1 MPVASIAFEKER
13 RISATWSAALALMAL
28 CLLLQIL
35 PAGVGSLY
43 NETDGQYAGA
53 AKRMVQGGSWL
64 IPENNGIPRLV
75 KPPLLYWM
83 MATSFRVFGIN
94 EFAAR
99 LPNALGITATVLATF
114 ALGVYFRGSRC
125 GLLAGVIL
133 LTCLGTSTLGR
144 IVMPEPVFCAFI
156 AWAICCGVRA
166 LDAERGRAWALGF
179 WLCAALACFVKGLH
193 GLLYPLATAGIAAA
207 FVPEW
212 RRRAPRLLSLPGIA
226 AFLAINL
233 PWYFYVESQF
243 PGWFANF
250 LSAEQAGHL
259 AGNGTPSTHYENV
272 PAWQFL
278 LLHVAWFF
286 PWSIVAVTAI
296 PCLFRRE
303 GEGRAEPTFIHG
315 SAGASPSRR
324 FTILLTAWGGIVLA
338 PLLFLGERQDYYA
351 MAMWPAFALAVAGL
365 IQKSNLRPAAIILAA
380 ICASGLVVCAWL
392 LASSPHLGTSSGVAA
407 RATAWTTL
415 AGFGPEVWL
424 GLSRIGLGCFALAL
438 AACVA
443 GVLLPH
449 RAFAALATAA
459 GIFSLSAILGY
470 ALVAPYFSLSDA
482 ASLLRK
488 RLPAQAPIVFDGG
501 IDTASSLLFY
511 ANHDIALLG
520 QNPNTE
526 FATRAFG
533 IGREKYLTDA
543 DFATLWASGQ
553 PLAFVTE
560 LSARSRWEAKLGPLP
575 EPAIVCG
582 TQAVFIQVTG
592 Q

>member
-1 MPVASIAFEKER
+1 MAVASIAFEKER
-13 RISATWSAALALMAL
+13 RISATWTATLTLVAL
-28 CLLLQIL
+28 CVILQLL
-35 PAGVGSLY
+35 PAGIGSLY

-83 MATSFRVFGIN
+83 MAASFRAFGIN

-99 LPNALGITATVLATF
+99 LPNALGVTAAVLATF
-114 ALGVYFRGSRC
+114 ALGAHFRGSRC
-125 GLLAGVIL
+125 GFAAGVIL

-156 AWAICCGVRA
+156 TWAIYCGVRA
-166 LDAERGRAWALGF
+166 LDAERSRMWAFGF

-193 GLLYPLATAGIAAA
+193 GLLYPLASIGLAAV

-212 RRRAPRLLSLPGIA
+212 RRRALRLLSLPGIA

-233 PWYFYVESQF
+233 PWYFHVESRF
-243 PGWFANF
+243 PGWFTNF

-259 AGNGTPSTHYENV
+259 AGNGAPSTHYENV

-278 LLHVAWFF
+278 LLHLAWFF
-286 PWSIVAVTAI
+286 PWSMIALMLPGNVRTGN
-296 PCLFRRE
+296 RRE
-303 GEGRAEPTFIHG
+303 IALL
-315 SAGASPSRR
+315 GAW
-324 FTILLTAWGGIVLA
+324 AGIVLA

-351 MAMWPAFALAVAGL
+351 MTMWPAFALAVAIL
-365 IQKSNLRPAAIILAA
+365 IEKSNLRLATIALAA
-380 ICASGLVVCAWL
+380 LCALGIVACAWL
-392 LASSPHLGTSSGVAA
+392 LASPPHFGTSAAVAA

-438 AACVA
+438 AACVV
-443 GVLLPH
+443 GILVPH
-449 RAFAALATAA
+449 RAFTALATAA

-470 ALVAPYFSLSDA
+470 ALVAPYFSLADA

-511 ANHDIALLG
+511 ASQDIALLD

-533 IGREKYLTDA
+533 IGREKYLNDT
-543 DFATLWASGQ
+543 DFATLWASGR

-560 LSARSRWEAKLGPLP
+560 LSARPRWEAKLGPLP

>member
-1 MPVASIAFEKER
+1 MAVASAGFESER
-13 RISATWSAALALMAL
+13 RTAATWTAALALVAL
-28 CLLLQIL
+28 CVILQIL
-35 PAGVGSLY
+35 PAGVGALY

-83 MATSFRVFGIN
+83 IATSFRAFGIN

-99 LPNALGITATVLATF
+99 LPNALGVTATVLATF
-114 ALGVYFRGSRC
+114 ALGAHFRGARH
-125 GLLAGVIL
+125 GFVAGVIL
-133 LTCLGTSTLGR
+133 LTGLGAATLGR

-156 AWAICCGVRA
+156 AGAIYCGARA
-166 LDAERGRAWALGF
+166 LDAERGRGWACGF

-193 GLLYPLATAGIAAA
+193 GLLYPLATMGIAAA

-212 RRRAPRLLSLPGIA
+212 RRRALRLLSLPGIA
-226 AFLAINL
+226 VFLAINL

-259 AGNGTPSTHYENV
+259 AGNSAPSTHYESV

-278 LLHVAWFF
+278 LLHLAWFF
-286 PWSIVAVTAI
+286 PWSLIALA
-296 PCLFRRE
+296 CLPFRRN
-303 GEGRAEPTFIHG
+303 TFIHG

-324 FTILLTAWGGIVLA
+324 FTILLTAWSVIVLV

-351 MAMWPAFALAVAGL
+351 MAMWPAFALAAVIL
-365 IQKSNLRPAAIILAA
+365 IEKSSLRPAAVALAA
-380 ICASGLVVCAWL
+380 LCALGLVACAWL
-392 LASSPHLGTSSGVAA
+392 LASPPHIGASASVAD

-438 AACVA
+438 AACVV
-443 GVLLPH
+443 GILVPR
-449 RAFAALATAA
+449 RAFASLAAA
-459 GIFSLSAILGY
+459 ACIFSFSAILGY
-470 ALVAPYFSLSDA
+470 ALVAPYFSLAGA
-482 ASLLRK
+482 AAILRK
-488 RLPAQAPIVFDGG
+488 ALPAQAPIVFDGG
-501 IDTASSLLFY
+501 LDTASSLLFY
-511 ANHDIALLG
+511 ANQDIALLG
-520 QNPNTE
+520 QNPDAE
-526 FATRAFG
+526 FAARAFG
-533 IGREKYLTDA
+533 IGREKYLADG
-543 DFATLWASGQ
+543 DFAALWASGR

-560 LSARSRWEAKLGPLP
+560 LAARPRWEAKLGPLP

-582 TQAVFIQVTG
+582 TQAVFLLGTG
-592 Q
+592 Y

>member
-1 MPVASIAFEKER
+1 MAVASAGFESER
-13 RISATWSAALALMAL
+13 RISATWTAALALVAL
-28 CLLLQIL
+28 CVLLQIL
-35 PAGVGSLY
+35 PAGVGALY

-83 MATSFRVFGIN
+83 IATSFRAFGIN

-99 LPNALGITATVLATF
+99 LPNALGVTATVLATF
-114 ALGVYFRGSRC
+114 ALGAHFGGPRRGFV
-125 GLLAGVIL
+125 AGVVL
-133 LTCLGTSTLGR
+133 LTCLGTATLGR

-156 AWAICCGVRA
+156 AWAIYCGVRA
-166 LDAERGRAWALGF
+166 SGAERGHGWAFGF
-179 WLCAALACFVKGLH
+179 WLCAALACFVKGAH
-193 GLLYPLATAGIAAA
+193 GLLYPLATVGLAAA

-212 RRRAPRLLSLPGIA
+212 RRRALRLLSLPGIA

-233 PWYFYVESQF
+233 PWYFYVESRF

-259 AGNGTPSTHYENV
+259 AGNAAPSTHYESV

-278 LLHVAWFF
+278 VLHLAWFF
-286 PWSIVAVTAI
+286 PWSVVALA
-296 PCLFRRE
+296 CLPFRRE
-303 GEGRAEPTFIHG
+303 GEAPAEPTFGHG

-324 FTILLTAWGGIVLA
+324 FTILLIAWSGVVLV
-338 PLLFLGERQDYYA
+338 PLFFLGERQDYYA
-351 MAMWPAFALAVAGL
+351 MAMWPAFALAVAALIEKASLRLAVVTLAVLCALGL
-365 IQKSNLRPAAIILAA
+365 
-380 ICASGLVVCAWL
+380 GVCAWL
-392 LASSPHLGTSSGVAA
+392 LAAPPHIGTSAAVAD

-438 AACVA
+438 AACAV
-443 GVLLPH
+443 GILVPR

-459 GIFSLSAILGY
+459 CIFSLSAMLGY
-470 ALVAPYFSLSDA
+470 ALVAPYFSLADA
-482 ASLLRK
+482 AAILRK
-488 RLPAQAPIVFDGG
+488 RLPPQAPIVFDGG
-501 IDTASSLLFY
+501 LDTASSLLFY
-511 ANHDIALLG
+511 ANQDIALLG

-533 IGREKYLTDA
+533 IGREKYLA
-543 DFATLWASGQ
+543 ESEFAALWASGR

-560 LSARSRWEAKLGPLP
+560 LSARLRWEAKLGPLP
-575 EPAIVCG
+575 EPAAVCG
-582 TQAVFIQVTG
+582 TQAVFVRVTG

>member
-1 MPVASIAFEKER
+1 MAVASIAFEKER
-13 RISATWSAALALMAL
+13 RISATWTAALALVAL
-28 CLLLQIL
+28 CVLLQVL
-35 PAGVGSLY
+35 PAGIGSLY

-64 IPENNGIPRLV
+64 TPENNGVPRLV

-83 MATSFRVFGIN
+83 MATSFRAFGIN

-114 ALGVYFRGSRC
+114 ALGAHFRGSRC
-125 GLLAGVIL
+125 GFTAGVIL
-133 LTCLGTSTLGR
+133 LTGLGTSTLGR

-156 AWAICCGVRA
+156 AWAIYCGMRA
-166 LDAERGRAWALGF
+166 LDAECSRAWAFGF

-193 GLLYPLATAGIAAA
+193 GLLYPLATLGLAAA
-207 FVPEW
+207 CVPEW
-212 RRRAPRLLSLPGIA
+212 RRRSLRLINPAGIA

-233 PWYFYVESQF
+233 PWYFYVESRF

-259 AGNGTPSTHYENV
+259 AGNGMPSTHYENV

-278 LLHVAWFF
+278 LLHFAWFF
-286 PWSIVAVTAI
+286 PWSIVAVTVL
-296 PCLFRRE
+296 PCLFHRE
-303 GEGRAEPTFIHG
+303 GEAP
-315 SAGASPSRR
+315 RR
-324 FTILLTAWGGIVLA
+324 FAILLGAWAGIVLV

-351 MAMWPAFALAVAGL
+351 MAMWPAFALAVAIL
-365 IQKSNLRPAAIILAA
+365 IGKSNLRLASITLTA
-380 ICASGLVVCAWL
+380 LCALGLVACAWL
-392 LASSPHLGTSSGVAA
+392 LASPPHLGTSAAVAT

-415 AGFGPEVWL
+415 SGFGPEVWL

-438 AACVA
+438 AACIA
-443 GVLLPH
+443 GALIP
-449 RAFAALATAA
+449 RRTFAALATTA

-470 ALVAPYFSLSDA
+470 ALVAPYFSLADA
-482 ASLLRK
+482 ASVLRK

-511 ANHDIALLG
+511 ASRDVLLLG
-520 QNPNTE
+520 QDANAE
-526 FATRAFG
+526 FVTRVHG
-533 IGREKYLTDA
+533 IGREKYLA
-543 DFATLWASGQ
+543 DSEFAALRASGR

-560 LSARSRWEAKLGPLP
+560 LSSRPHWEAKLGPLP
-575 EPAIVCG
+575 EPAAVCG
-582 TQAVFIQVTG
+582 TQAVFLLGTG
-592 Q
+592 Y

>member
-1 MPVASIAFEKER
+1 MAVAAALESER
-13 RISATWSAALALMAL
+13 CTSATWTAALALAAL
-28 CLLLQIL
+28 CVLLQIL

-83 MATSFRVFGIN
+83 MAASFRAFGID

-114 ALGVYFRGSRC
+114 ALGAHFRGPRQ
-125 GLLAGVIL
+125 GFAAGVIL
-133 LTCLGTSTLGR
+133 LTCLGTATLGR
-144 IVMPEPVFCAFI
+144 IVMPEPVFCALI
-156 AWAICCGVRA
+156 AWAIYCGVRA
-166 LDAERGRAWALGF
+166 LDAERGHAWAFGF

-193 GLLYPLATAGIAAA
+193 GLLYPLATLGLAAA

-212 RRRAPRLLSLPGIA
+212 RRPVLRLFSLPGIT

-233 PWYFYVESQF
+233 PWYFYVESRF

-259 AGNGTPSTHYENV
+259 AGNGAPSTHYENV
-272 PAWQFL
+272 PVWQFL

-286 PWSIVAVTAI
+286 PWSMIALMA
-296 PCLFRRE
+296 PGDFRNGSRRE
-303 GEGRAEPTFIHG
+303 IALL
-315 SAGASPSRR
+315 GAW
-324 FTILLTAWGGIVLA
+324 TGIVLV
-338 PLLFLGERQDYYA
+338 PLFFLGERQDYYA
-351 MAMWPAFALAVAGL
+351 MAMWPAFALAVAVL
-365 IQKSNLRPAAIILAA
+365 IGKSNLRLAA
-380 ICASGLVVCAWL
+380 IALAALCALGLVACAWL
-392 LASSPHLGTSSGVAA
+392 LASPPHFGTSAAVAA

-438 AACVA
+438 AVCLA
-443 GVLLPH
+443 GVLVP
-449 RAFAALATAA
+449 RRTFVALATAA

-470 ALVAPYFSLSDA
+470 ALVAPYFSLADA
-482 ASLLRK
+482 APLIRK

-501 IDTASSLLFY
+501 TDTASSLLFY
-511 ANHDIALLG
+511 ASHDIALLD

-533 IGREKYLTDA
+533 IGREKYLNDT
-543 DFATLWASGQ
+543 DFATLWASGR

-560 LSARSRWEAKLGPLP
+560 LSARPRWEAKLGPLP
-575 EPAIVCG
+575 EPAAVCG
-582 TQAVFIQVTG
+582 TQAVFLMGIG
-592 Q
+592 H